1 MFIDTLLVLLAD
13 DTYAYWADMTTVGTV
28 MKAPKAGGGSA
39 TGIARDTIS
48 GMREAKVLMV

>member
-1 MFIDTLLVLLAD
+1 VFIDTLLVLLAD